1 MPREKYPPD
10 HRFAD
15 RRDLLSFEEILTVV
29 RSLLSLGVDRVRL
42 TGGEPLLRRRVNV
55 LVAGLNN
62 IEGVRDIAMTTNGSL
77 LGAQAASLAAA
88 GLHRVTVSLDALD
101 EPTFRRI
108 TDVVVTIDRILDG
121 IERAIAVG
129 LTPVKVNTVVR
140 RGWNDDQI
148 EAIAVRFRGTGIIP
162 RFIEYMDVGTTN
174 GWRREDVVGADEIR
188 KRIDGRWGLEPI
200 ARVDGAVAER
210 WRYVDGAGEVGIIA
224 SVTRPFCGDCSR
236 LRLSA
241 DGRLFLCLFGRRGFD
256 LRGLLRSG
264 ASSADVA
271 GAVQAAWRDRE
282 DRYSEMRETVA
293 IPWPRMEMNYVGG

>member
-1 MPREKYPPD
+1 MPREKYQSD
-10 HRFAD
+10 HRFAH

-29 RSLLSLGVDRVRL
+29 RSLQSLGVDRVRL
-42 TGGEPLLRRRVNV
+42 TGGEPLLRRRVDV

-62 IEGVRDIAMTTNGSL
+62 LEGVRDIAMTTNGSL

-101 EPTFRRI
+101 ELTFRRI
-108 TDVVVTIDRILDG
+108 TDVGVPIDRVLDG
-121 IERAIAVG
+121 IERALAVG

-148 EAIAVRFRGTGIIP
+148 EAIAARFRGTGIIP

-174 GWRREDVVGADEIR
+174 GWRREDVVEAEEIR
-188 KRIDGRWGLEPI
+188 KRIDGRWRLEPI
-200 ARVDGAVAER
+200 ARADGAVADR
-210 WRYVDGAGEVGIIA
+210 WRYVDGAGEVGMIA

-256 LRGLLRSG
+256 LRELLRSG
-264 ASSADVA
+264 ASPADVA
-271 GAVQAAWRDRE
+271 GAVQALWRDRD